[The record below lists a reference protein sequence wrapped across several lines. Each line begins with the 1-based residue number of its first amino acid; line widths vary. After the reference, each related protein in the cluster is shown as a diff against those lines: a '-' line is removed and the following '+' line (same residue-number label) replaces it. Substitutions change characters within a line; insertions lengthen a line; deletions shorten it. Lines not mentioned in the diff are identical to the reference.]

1 MRMLRICALAS
12 RPNASAR
19 RRDVEIAAVI
29 TVAALRAALTILQRA
44 PFFGREAGDAY
55 ATAGA
60 DIFNW
65 QRHQGLTM
73 NAPARHVHAQTLAY
87 SPFDS
92 DEDYGPG
99 ELFSGERI
107 CPPLAGDGNAMLRAY
122 VFIAIALGG
131 GWALL
136 SHQATWQKWISSATS
151 EVSSLMDHTAA
162 APAATPPL
170 NAQPA
175 PIPAATAPLASA
187 PLPPNSKEIA
197 DTPNA
202 DESSAS
208 VSETT
213 TGALPS
219 AGDDASP
226 SPLPSPTVDPAD
238 PYQTRASAA
247 GLNPGLSH
255 ALLARLSPTD
265 YRNAGIAIRTAM
277 AKTPDTGV
285 FVWPRQRRPEQALFQ
300 VHFVRGAAP
309 DCRRYVVTVAKD
321 GWSTTALPM
330 EKCGVSA
337 PGGHRSG

>member
-1 MRMLRICALAS
+1 M
-12 RPNASAR
+12 
-19 RRDVEIAAVI
+19 
-29 TVAALRAALTILQRA
+29 
-44 PFFGREAGDAY
+44 
-55 ATAGA
+55 
-60 DIFNW
+60 
-65 QRHQGLTM
+65 
-73 NAPARHVHAQTLAY
+73 LAY

-107 CPPLAGDGNAMLRAY
+107 CPPLAGNGNAMLRAY
-122 VFIAIALGG
+122 VVIAIAFGG

-136 SHQATWQKWISSATS
+136 SHQASWQKWISSATS

-162 APAATPPL
+162 APAATAAMPPL
-170 NAQPA
+170 NAQPV
-175 PIPAATAPLASA
+175 PIPAAAAPLASA
-187 PLPPNSKEIA
+187 PLPPDSKEIA
-197 DTPNA
+197 DAPNA
-202 DESSAS
+202 DESSAA
-208 VSETT
+208 TT
-213 TGALPS
+213 TAIPS
-219 AGDDASP
+219 AANDDSAS
-226 SPLPSPTVDPAD
+226 SPLPPPTVDPAD

-337 PGGHRSG
+337 PGGHSSG